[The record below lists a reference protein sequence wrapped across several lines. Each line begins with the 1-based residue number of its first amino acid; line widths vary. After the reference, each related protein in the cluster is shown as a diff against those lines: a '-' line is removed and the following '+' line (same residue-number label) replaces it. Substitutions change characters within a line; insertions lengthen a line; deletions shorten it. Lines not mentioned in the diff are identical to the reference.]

1 MPADGTLLQ
10 GKTALVTGASS
21 GLGRHAALT
30 LARAGAKVVV
40 AARRRERLEEVA
52 AEIAEAGGRAE
63 AVTLDLADGNSIREA
78 AAAGEA
84 ALGTIDILLNNAGV
98 SIQKWAVD
106 YDEAEYDFIHDVN
119 QKGAWLMAQAV
130 GRRMIEAGR
139 GGKIVNIASMAA
151 IRTLGQLSIYSMT
164 KVALVQMTKSL
175 ALEWAA
181 HAIQVNCIA
190 PGYIE
195 TPINQAYWR
204 HERGQRLIKRL
215 PRQRVGTPEVLDG
228 ALLLFASSQSDFITG
243 TVLPVEDGQNFM

>member
-1 MPADGTLLQ
+1 MADGTLLG

-21 GLGRHAALT
+21 GLGRHAALV
-30 LARAGAKVVV
+30 LARAGASVVV
-40 AARRRERLEEVA
+40 AARRGELLEEVA
-52 AEIAEAGGRAE
+52 GEIADSGGRAR
-63 AVTLDLADGNSIREA
+63 AVTLDLADGASIRDA
-78 AAAGEA
+78 VAAGEA
-84 ALGTIDILLNNAGV
+84 ALGPIDILLNNAGV

-106 YDEAEYDFIHDVN
+106 YDEPEYDYIHDVN
-119 QKGAWLMAQAV
+119 QKGAWLMAQTV

-139 GGKIVNIASMAA
+139 GGKVINVASMAA

-175 ALEWAA
+175 ALEWAS
-181 HAIQVNCIA
+181 HDIQVNCIA

-204 HERGQRLIKRL
+204 DERGRQLIKRL
-215 PRQRVGTPEVLDG
+215 PRRRIGTPDVLDG
-228 ALLLFASSQSDFITG
+228 ALLLFASRQSDFVTG